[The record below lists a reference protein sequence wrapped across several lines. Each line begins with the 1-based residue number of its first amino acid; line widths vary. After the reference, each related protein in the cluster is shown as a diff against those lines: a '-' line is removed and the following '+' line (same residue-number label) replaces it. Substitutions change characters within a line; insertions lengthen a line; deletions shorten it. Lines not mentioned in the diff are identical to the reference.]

1 MHFVFILLTLEVAT
15 IRSYFCTMICVYKLY
30 GLLSTCHYATTC
42 EHSYSQLAASFSL
55 KTRKLMTFFIVR
67 TDSSQIKPMRDPE
80 STLKIKVKVS
90 KGSLANYTCSSNY
103 LKTKFSLLKRYC
115 NIFKTA
121 NATKLTNTILQ
132 STCKVL

>member
-15 IRSYFCTMICVYKLY
+15 IKSYFYTMICVYKLY

-42 EHSYSQLAASFSL
+42 EHSYSQLRSFV
-55 KTRKLMTFFIVR
+55 FIKNAE
-67 TDSSQIKPMRDPE
+67 TNDIFYSKNQQQIKPMRDPE

-90 KGSLANYTCSSNY
+90 KGSLANFTYSSNY
-103 LKTKFSLLKRYC
+103 LKTKFSLLKQYC